1 MHEGY
6 RGVLWLTHHKGRRK
20 PSLSYVTP
28 LFMPL
33 QFMTTTINQKT
44 IILRNVKNAF
54 FKRAIIADTSVHQP
68 NHFDTNNVEKKGR

>member
-6 RGVLWLTHHKGRRK
+6 RGVLWVTHHKGRRK

-28 LFMPL
+28 LFTPL
-33 QFMTTTINQKT
+33 HMTTTVNQKT

-54 FKRAIIADTSVHQP
+54 FKEAIIADTSVHQP
-68 NHFDTNNVEKKGR
+68 NFETNKVEEKGR